1 MGRVFTGTQAKDN
14 EIGSLVDEIGG
25 LDKAISITKDML
37 GLRNDEE
44 INIIEY
50 PMPQTK
56 AEMIKMQ
63 LDQVRTFKAKDIIM
77 NNDPEGYMAL
87 IETILSDQNQAI
99 LPVII
104 NID

>member
-1 MGRVFTGTQAKDN
+1 MRLLHRAFDAYGRYRDRKQEDGKS
-14 EIGSLVDEIGG
+14 EDE
-25 LDKAISITKDML
+25 
-37 GLRNDEE
+37 DEDE
-44 INIIEY
+44 K
-50 PMPQTK
+50 PPQTK

-63 LDQVRTFKAKDIIM
+63 LDQVRTFKAKDIII